1 MFGRKKDAQQ
11 ISGPLTEESLRQWLV
26 EHLAQRIEAAPADI
40 DTQKSFEAYGLDSR
54 VAVQVSG
61 ALEKVVERRLSPG
74 LLYEHQTIDDLSSYL
89 AQELRLSRRTG

>member
-1 MFGRKKDAQQ
+1 MFRRSKKVQQ
-11 ISGPLTEESLRQWLV
+11 LDGPLTAETLRQWLI
-26 EHLAQRIEAAPADI
+26 EHLAARINADPADI
-40 DTQKSFEAYGLDSR
+40 DTGKTFEAYGLDSR

-89 AQELRLSRRTG
+89 TRELRLADRA

>member
-1 MFGRKKDAQQ
+1 MFRRSKKVQQ
-11 ISGPLTEESLRQWLV
+11 LNGPLTAETLRQWLI
-26 EHLAQRIEAAPADI
+26 EHLAARVGADPADI
-40 DTQKSFEAYGLDSR
+40 DTGKSFEAYGLDSR

-89 AQELRLSRRTG
+89 IGELRLADRV